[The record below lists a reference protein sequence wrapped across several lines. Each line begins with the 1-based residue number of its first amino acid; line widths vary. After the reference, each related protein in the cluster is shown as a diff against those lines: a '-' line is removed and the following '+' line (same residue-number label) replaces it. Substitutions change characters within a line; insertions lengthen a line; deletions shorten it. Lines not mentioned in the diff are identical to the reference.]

1 MFDLTLKNG
10 EKNDNLLVALEKANY
25 SAIKKLLY
33 QCKKRDLM
41 NIEIIWRKAKQF
53 CCLSIL

>member
-33 QCKKRDLM
+33 RFDEYRNHLKK
-41 NIEIIWRKAKQF
+41 
-53 CCLSIL
+53 S